1 MQAKEPLLQLKDIA
15 VAFDSFQAL
24 QGISLDFYPGELVC
38 IIGPNGAGKSTLLDI
53 ITRMTEPDSGRMIF
67 RGQDLLRMDDA
78 AVVNH
83 GIARKFQT
91 PSVFP
96 ELDAISNIALCMA
109 GTRSWRKS
117 FHRLSVEEIRD
128 RIYPILRRIGLENQA
143 TWPARFLSHGQ
154 KQWLEIGMILA
165 LNPSLILLDEPVTG
179 MTPNEVET
187 TRNLIEDL
195 LQDHSV
201 VLIDHDMSFIRSLA
215 REVVVMHQGRILKRG
230 RMQDI
235 ESDPMVQQIYLGYQH
250 A

>member
-1 MQAKEPLLQLKDIA
+1 MQAEPLLQLID
-15 VAFDSFQAL
+15 VSVSFDKFQAL
-24 QGISLDFYPGELVC
+24 QGISLNFYPHELVC

-53 ITRMTEPDSGRMIF
+53 ITRMTEPDQGRILF
-67 RGQDLLRMDDA
+67 QGHDLLRMDDA

-109 GTRSWRKS
+109 GARGFKS
-117 FHRLSVEEIRD
+117 SFKRLSVEEIRD

-165 LNPSLILLDEPVTG
+165 LDPSLILLDEPVTG

-187 TRNLIEDL
+187 TRSLIEDL
-195 LQDHSV
+195 LKDHSV

-215 REVVVMHQGRILKRG
+215 RDVVVMHQGRILKRG
-230 RMQDI
+230 CMQEI
-235 ESDPMVQQIYLGYQH
+235 ESDPTVQQIYLGYQH

>member
-1 MQAKEPLLQLKDIA
+1 MQAEPLLQLID
-15 VAFDSFQAL
+15 VSVSFDKFQAL
-24 QGISLDFYPGELVC
+24 QGISLNFHPHELVC

-53 ITRMTEPDSGRMIF
+53 ITRMTEPDQGRILF
-67 RGQDLLRMDDA
+67 QGQDLLRMDDA

-96 ELDAISNIALCMA
+96 ELDAISNIALCMTGA
-109 GTRSWRKS
+109 RGFKAS
-117 FHRLSVEEIRD
+117 FKRLSVEEIRD

-165 LNPSLILLDEPVTG
+165 LDPSLILLDEPVTG

-187 TRNLIEDL
+187 TRSLIEDL
-195 LQDHSV
+195 LKDHSV

-215 REVVVMHQGRILKRG
+215 RDVVVMHQGRILKRG
-230 RMQDI
+230 SMQEI